1 MCRRRE
7 KLLKIFAKATARF
20 SEEVRELGELTNTGD
35 VNQFL
40 DMFANVRKTRD
51 ECEMARVDLVAHVTK
66 HGCANF

>member
-1 MCRRRE
+1 MCRRKE
-7 KLLKIFAKATARF
+7 KLLKTFAKVAARY
-20 SEEVRELGELTNTGD
+20 SDEVRELGHLSNTGD

-51 ECEMARVDLVAHVTK
+51 ECEMARVDLVAHVAK